1 MEVPVTSATTYPV
14 TGIATPAQHPW
25 VVPEVST
32 PSTSILDCTPVLH
45 PIETPAKLPRLVPM
59 MSTPSSGDLDHFP
72 IHDSSAIDTS
82 VEEGNTQVP
91 VTHQDPPDEED
102 GQVILSEG
110 SPSTLKSKLG
120 QAVLKAVGESDK
132 LRQLDELHHRLKLKR
147 KDLKQKS
154 TSSESHQHQH
164 ILSADQS
171 AVLRKKIDLSRMVRE
186 REREHFGTHH
196 ELPIDDDYN
205 KLLKLLGYVKM
216 LLRKWNIL
224 L

>member
-32 PSTSILDCTPVLH
+32 PSTSILDCTPVLY

-59 MSTPSSGDLDHFP
+59 MSMPSSGDLDHFP

-102 GQVILSEG
+102 GQVIL
-110 SPSTLKSKLG
+110 
-120 QAVLKAVGESDK
+120 
-132 LRQLDELHHRLKLKR
+132 
-147 KDLKQKS
+147 
-154 TSSESHQHQH
+154 
-164 ILSADQS
+164 
-171 AVLRKKIDLSRMVRE
+171 
-186 REREHFGTHH
+186 
-196 ELPIDDDYN
+196 
-205 KLLKLLGYVKM
+205 
-216 LLRKWNIL
+216 
-224 L
+224 